1 MTMMDFDPKKW
12 RSTRMIRG
20 YTYSMKNNSEYT
32 LKRLAGVR
40 YRIVE
45 RRFFHQ
51 PSMWSDKYVWGWVKF
66 REPLPLWDAMEA
78 GLVPLFRQGVSK

>member
-1 MTMMDFDPKKW
+1 MMDFDPRKW
-12 RSTRMIRG
+12 KSTRIIRG
-20 YTYSMKNNSEYT
+20 YTYSMKYDAERTFKT
-32 LKRLAGVR
+32 LHGLK

-66 REPLPLWDAMEA
+66 EEPLPLWDAMEA
-78 GLVPLFRQGVSK
+78 GLVPIFRMGGVSR